1 MKHCPRCASEIS
13 SNDKACPRCGLAV
26 DKMEEFTKNFTYTDE
41 SFANAEGQ
49 ESESQENEVI
59 SKKEQKRKAKAE
71 KKAKKKADKKAR
83 EDAIKNEDTQFFKFA
98 TNSGEE
104 NPDEILESDTYLEK
118 RKKKKRQAAKPVFQ
132 IDENGEFHIA
142 TKDVEIVGE
151 ETGNIIKERYEQSY
165 SIKKERGDYTPPK
178 IKWWEI
184 YKLADKHFVR
194 RKVKKEVNKAA
205 KVKPKFVKKSKLLL
219 LSIFLGWCGSH
230 NFYARNKKKG
240 WVALISFAICIFV
253 NALAGSSKFFSSIQI
268 SIGGGFGF
276 VFLFMWIAD
285 IINIS
290 TNQYKFKIQRDKFI
304 ALLNVQTR
312 AKLGEKYIDLELY
325 HKPWWVRFKV
335 WLDKTKR
342 NYEEYKRD
350 KRQRNIDREK
360 RKLAEQEE
368 KEKIERDIAEVERR
382 ENEELKAKKNPTYAN
397 EVEETEEVEEKEIVS
412 KEVLDEL
419 KSFGESDEDSDDES
433 EELEDD
439 VENEDELTEEKSVKK
454 GGSQNYSNKYAKFST
469 GKKNKKKKKK

>member
-1 MKHCPRCASEIS
+1 MRHCPRCGSEIS
-13 SNDKACPRCGLAV
+13 NNDKSCSRCGLAV

-41 SFANAEGQ
+41 SLEKSEGQ
-49 ESESQENEVI
+49 ETENQEQEVI
-59 SKKEQKRKAKAE
+59 SKKEQKKRDKAE

-83 EDAIKNEDTQFFKFA
+83 EEAIKNEDTQFFKFA

-104 NPDEILESDTYLEK
+104 NPDEILEGDTYLEK

-165 SIKKERGDYTPPK
+165 SVKKERGDYTPPK

-304 ALLNVQTR
+304 ALLNVETR
-312 AKLGEKYIDLELY
+312 AKLGEKYIDLDLY

-335 WLDKTKR
+335 WLEKTKR

-350 KRQRNIDREK
+350 KRQRNIDKEK
-360 RKLAEQEE
+360 RRLAAQEE

-382 ENEELKAKKNPTYAN
+382 ENEELKAKKNPTAN
-397 EVEETEEVEEKEIVS
+397 AEEVEEVEEEIVS
-412 KEVLDEL
+412 KQVLDEL
-419 KSFGESDEDSDDES
+419 KSFGESDEDAEEVEEDE
-433 EELEDD
+433 EDI
-439 VENEDELTEEKSVKK
+439 ENEDEITEQKVVKK
-454 GGSQNYSNKYAKFST
+454 GGSQNYSNKYAKFASN
-469 GKKNKKKKKK
+469 KKNKKKKKK